1 VWDVRNG
8 SLVRRRQ
15 LARTLRELR
24 VHAGLTIE
32 DAAPLLDFSPSKL
45 SRIENAHQGVDVH
58 IVRSMLD
65 LFDVG
70 GDRWKDI
77 LELTRE
83 ASVKGWWRAYGLDD
97 KGYLPLESEASAV
110 RDYTVTYVPGLL
122 QTADYARA
130 MFEASFRRRSAAILE
145 RDVTVRMIRQER
157 LTSSERPLQLLVV
170 IEEAAL
176 HRQIGGPAVMRDQL
190 ARLVAAAALDTVS
203 VQVLRTGIGA
213 HPAIDGAFT
222 VLSFEGLGEP
232 DAAYVEHLMGS
243 VHVEKDDDVTLARLV
258 FDHLRK
264 VAHSPAESVALIER
278 VAAQM

>member
-1 VWDVRNG
+1 VRNG

-24 VHAGLTIE
+24 MHAGLTIE
-32 DAAPLLDFSPSKL
+32 AAAPLLDFSPSKL

-70 GDRWKDI
+70 GERWTEI

-83 ASVKGWWRAYGLDD
+83 AGAKGWWRAYGLDD
-97 KGYLPLESEASAV
+97 RGYIPLEAEASTV
-110 RDYTVTYVPGLL
+110 RDFTVTYVPGLL

-130 MFEASFRRRSAAILE
+130 LFEAALRPRSEATLE

-157 LTSSERPLQLLVV
+157 LTSVDRPLELLAI
-170 IEEAAL
+170 IEEAVL
-176 HRQIGGPAVMRDQL
+176 HRPVGGSAVMRAQL
-190 ARLVAAAALDTVS
+190 AHLVEAAATDMVTL
-203 VQVLRTGIGA
+203 QVVPTAVGA
-213 HPAIDGAFT
+213 HPGSDGAFT

-232 DAAYVEHLMGS
+232 DMGYAEHPVGS
-243 VHVEKDDDVTLARLV
+243 VHIEKEEDVTLARLV
-258 FDHLRK
+258 FDHLRTI
-264 VAHSPAESVALIER
+264 AHSPAESVALIEQ

>member
-1 VWDVRNG
+1 VWGVRSG

-32 DAAPLLDFSPSKL
+32 AAAPRLDVSPSKL

-58 IVRSMLD
+58 MVRSMLD

-70 GDRWKDI
+70 GDRWTEI

-83 ASVKGWWRAYGLDD
+83 ASTKGWWRAYGLDD

-130 MFEASFRRRSAAILE
+130 MFEASFRRRSSVALE

-157 LTSSERPLQLLVV
+157 LTSADRPLELLAV
-170 IEEAAL
+170 IEESVL
-176 HRQIGGPAVMRDQL
+176 HRPVGGSTVMRDQL
-190 ARLVAAAALDTVS
+190 AQLVSAAALDTVTL
-203 VQVLRTGIGA
+203 QVLPTGIGA
-213 HPAIDGAFT
+213 HPGIDGAFT
-222 VLSFEGLGEP
+222 VLSFDGLGEP
-232 DAAYVEHLMGS
+232 DAAYVEHPMGS
-243 VHVEKDDDVTLARLV
+243 VHVEKEEDVTLARLV
-258 FDHLRK
+258 FDHLRT
-264 VAHSPAESVALIER
+264 VARSPAESVELIEQ